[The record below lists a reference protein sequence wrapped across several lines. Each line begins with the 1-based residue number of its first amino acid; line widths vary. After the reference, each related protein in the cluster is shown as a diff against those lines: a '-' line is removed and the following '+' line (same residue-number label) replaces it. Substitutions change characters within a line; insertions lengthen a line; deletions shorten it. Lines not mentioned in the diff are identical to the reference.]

1 MGRRASNNPRQVR
14 SKACG
19 CIECMEKYPPGD
31 QYADRRRRR
40 DCVGPWQAR
49 YRDPAGKQKAKN
61 FPISEG
67 GKKAAE
73 AFLDDVR
80 SRVRRREYGDPRRG
94 EITLS
99 QWWELWWASQPER
112 AVTTRNRK
120 LSNWR
125 VHIEPKW
132 GRWRLCDLEHIELQ
146 AWLTREVKGYHTRK
160 KVQELLNQMLR
171 AAVKDGKRIPF
182 NPAADLEV
190 GEAPK
195 KHPDDLRPP
204 SWDQCALI
212 IEELPAYYRPFVV
225 FLQHTG
231 MRWGEATALRWE
243 NVDLEAHHLKVKE
256 VLSEDDGRLFR
267 KAAPKSAAGFRT
279 VPVLP
284 EAADAIRTMVARWR
298 PECSVTPIG
307 DDPYQLHPGELV
319 FRGPQGGVLSRHN
332 FRRVWVPAIQAAG
345 LARQVRNPETGRL
358 EWWPRVHDLRHV
370 FATRLKDLGIP
381 EKDAQAIL
389 GHERGS
395 KVTWLYQ
402 HAPEDVA
409 ARVRAVM
416 APEAEGVRLL
426 RAVAG

>member
-1 MGRRASNNPRQVR
+1 
-14 SKACG
+14 
-19 CIECMEKYPPGD
+19 
-31 QYADRRRRR
+31 
-40 DCVGPWQAR
+40 
-49 YRDPAGKQKAKN
+49 
-61 FPISEG
+61 
-67 GKKAAE
+67 
-73 AFLDDVR
+73 
-80 SRVRRREYGDPRRG
+80 
-94 EITLS
+94 
-99 QWWELWWASQPER
+99 
-112 AVTTRNRK
+112 
-120 LSNWR
+120 
-125 VHIEPKW
+125 
-132 GRWRLCDLEHIELQ
+132 
-146 AWLTREVKGYHTRK
+146 
-160 KVQELLNQMLR
+160 
-171 AAVKDGKRIPF
+171 
-182 NPAADLEV
+182 
-190 GEAPK
+190 
-195 KHPDDLRPP
+195 
-204 SWDQCALI
+204 
-212 IEELPAYYRPFVV
+212 
-225 FLQHTG
+225 
-231 MRWGEATALRWE
+231 
-243 NVDLEAHHLKVKE
+243 
-256 VLSEDDGRLFR
+256 
-267 KAAPKSAAGFRT
+267 APKSAAGFRT

-284 EAADAIRTMVARWR
+284 EAADAIRTMVGRWR

-307 DDPYQLHPGELV
+307 DDPYQLHPEELV